1 MSLEEQ
7 RQRQEEENKNTDAQ
21 GTAPASGEIPDSEE
35 ALLQQALR
43 MSGAV
48 SDTSVGS
55 TPFPDDVRLD
65 LQHCMNKSKMINVF
79 VNCS

>member
-7 RQRQEEENKNTDAQ
+7 RQRQEEENKNTDAH
-21 GTAPASGEIPDSEE
+21 GTAPSEEIADSEE

-48 SDTSVGS
+48 SDSSVGS
-55 TPFPDDVRLD
+55 TPFPDDVR
-65 LQHCMNKSKMINVF
+65 
-79 VNCS
+79 

>member
-7 RQRQEEENKNTDAQ
+7 RQRHEEENKNTDAH
-21 GTAPASGEIPDSEE
+21 GTVPSEEIPDSEE

-43 MSGAV
+43 MSGAA

-55 TPFPDDVRLD
+55 TPFPDDVR
-65 LQHCMNKSKMINVF
+65 
-79 VNCS
+79 

>member
-7 RQRQEEENKNTDAQ
+7 RQRQEEENKSTDTQ
-21 GTAPASGEIPDSEE
+21 GTAPSEEIPDSEE

-55 TPFPDDVRLD
+55 TPFPDDVR
-65 LQHCMNKSKMINVF
+65 
-79 VNCS
+79 